1 MASQPHDPATALH
14 PAPDREAF
22 DQAQEQPGRS
32 VLRSQGEESQK
43 RLDEADPKQ
52 TEIADLRMKLATSNL
67 TEAAT
72 RAVNQELRRLE
83 RLPRQTGYYQWS
95 LAYIEQLLGRPRHTA
110 SSQGFYL
117 GNARCGSCGPD
128 RSDAAH
134 H

>member
-1 MASQPHDPATALH
+1 MTIPLHDPAPALL

-22 DQAQEQPGRS
+22 DQAHEVPGRR
-32 VLRSQGEESQK
+32 VLRSQGEEI
-43 RLDEADPKQ
+43 RNELAEADPKQ
-52 TEIADLRMKLATSNL
+52 TEIADLRIKLASANL

-128 RSDAAH
+128 RSDKTQH
-134 H
+134 